1 MIHLLLRCQ
10 GPSIV
15 CTGSPSHW
23 RSSLGHL
30 EQKGSIIHVISN
42 TCAGRRV
49 CCGKTYE
56 KHRDG
61 PKPDYVTV
69 LISSTETKHYTR
81 HKKKKRLTPLTG
93 LWLWQNAG
101 KFTRRSLWCS
111 SCCRVNLKSH
121 HCWIDSRF
129 TALMFTTVSH
139 SVDCPHSSR
148 PIQGLNSMD

>member
-15 CTGSPSHW
+15 CAGSPSHW

-81 HKKKKRLTPLTG
+81 HKKKKTDTSDWPLIVT
-93 LWLWQNAG
+93 
-101 KFTRRSLWCS
+101 K
-111 SCCRVNLKSH
+111 CRK
-121 HCWIDSRF
+121 IYK
-129 TALMFTTVSH
+129 AI
-139 SVDCPHSSR
+139 SVV
-148 PIQGLNSMD
+148 